1 MYSEPRIIAQASS
14 PTAISIGRTGVAS
27 IASKVLTYFILKK
40 KLKVVSASAP
50 VIAEAAS
57 IAGATN
63 AA

>member
-1 MYSEPRIIAQASS
+1 M
-14 PTAISIGRTGVAS
+14 
-27 IASKVLTYFILKK
+27 YFIFPK

-50 VIAEAAS
+50 VIADEAS